1 MKKFDYPIPYM
12 KHLITEED
20 KEYVVKALESDFIT
34 QGPFVELVEKE
45 MAKLTSKN
53 FSVMC
58 ANGTAALH
66 LVAEMLNQN
75 IKKNNKNIVTTF

>member
-20 KEYVVKALESDFIT
+20 KDYVVKALESDFIT

-45 MAKLTSKN
+45 MAKLTSKI
-53 FSVMC
+53 F
-58 ANGTAALH
+58 L
-66 LVAEMLNQN
+66 
-75 IKKNNKNIVTTF
+75 